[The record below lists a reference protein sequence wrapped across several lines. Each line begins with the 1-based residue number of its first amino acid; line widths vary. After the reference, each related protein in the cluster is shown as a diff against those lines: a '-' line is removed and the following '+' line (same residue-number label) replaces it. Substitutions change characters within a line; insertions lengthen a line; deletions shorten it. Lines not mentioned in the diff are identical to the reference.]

1 MNDFF
6 IRLFIKN
13 RDLTDEKVR
22 AKYVAL
28 AGFTGIVCNVLLF
41 IGKLCLGLIAASVSI
56 IADAFNNIS
65 DAGTAIVALIGLRL
79 SLKPVDKEHPLGH
92 GRLEYITGFI
102 VDMVVIF
109 VGAELLTSSIKQ
121 IISPTQPVVGNVT
134 LILLGASILVKL
146 WLFFFYRK
154 IAKLTNST
162 AVKASAADSLTDCIA
177 TALVLFSALSARFAL
192 FGEFVV
198 DGFAG
203 VLVAGFILFT
213 GIKMAKETIDLLLGS
228 TPEPAFIQEI
238 YNFVKQYP
246 AIVGIHDVIVHD
258 YGPNRKIISFH
269 AELPADYDINLGHE
283 IIDNLEDDMHK
294 KFRCLVTVHLDPIV
308 VNDEEVNTMRRL
320 AEECAKAVDE
330 SFSIHDF
337 RMTRGE
343 TRINIIFDLLI
354 PVDCK
359 FTKEAAAKAVE
370 EKIKERNP
378 DCFAVIRPEHPYI

>member
-1 MNDFF
+1 MSDLL
-6 IRLFIKN
+6 IKLFIKN
-13 RDLTDEKVR
+13 RDLSDETVR
-22 AKYVAL
+22 AKHVAL
-28 AGFTGIVCNVLLF
+28 AGFVGIICNVLLF
-41 IGKLCLGLIAASVSI
+41 IGKLCVGLLAASVAI

-92 GRLEYITGFI
+92 GRFEYITGFI

-109 VGAELLTSSIKQ
+109 VGAELLTSSIQQ
-121 IISPTQPVVGNVT
+121 IISPTQPSVGNVT

-154 IAKLTNST
+154 IAKLTGSN

-177 TALVLFSALSARFAL
+177 TALVLFSAISARFSL
-192 FGEFVV
+192 FGGFVI

-203 VLVAGFILFT
+203 VLVAGFILFA
-213 GIKMAKETIDLLLGS
+213 GFNMAKETIDLLLGAPPS
-228 TPEPAFIQEI
+228 PEFIQEI
-238 YNFVKQYP
+238 YDFVKEYP

-283 IIDNLEDDMHK
+283 IIDKLEEDMLK
-294 KFRCLVTVHLDPIV
+294 KFRCIVTVHLDPIV
-308 VNDEEVNTMRRL
+308 VNDEQVNAMKAL
-320 AEECAKAVDE
+320 AEECAKLVNQN
-330 SFSIHDF
+330 FSIHDF

-343 TRINIIFDLLI
+343 TRTNIIFDLLI
-354 PVDCK
+354 PVDCSLS
-359 FTKEAAAKAVE
+359 KEEAAKAVE
-370 EKIKERNP
+370 EKIKEKHP
-378 DCFAVIRPEHPYI
+378 DCFAVIRPEHPFV